1 MQRRLSSSEKGK
13 AIALQHLPAP
23 RKARVR
29 VAEPDISTL
38 KEKHSLTIIGRV
50 TNPSMQKVWSLI
62 PFFTEHWKADIP
74 PVGSDLGLGMFQF
87 QFELESDLLTVLEK
101 QPYHYARWMI
111 ILQRWEPTI
120 SPDFPSM
127 IPFWIRVQG
136 IPIHLWRRE
145 TIQTLGEDLG
155 TFETSEITSTSIRMR
170 VHVNGRLPLIKSSVI
185 EYPNGDEVTAT
196 LLYERLERHCS
207 FCHKLDHEVRD
218 CLEAKHQKKALNSGP
233 EAISSDQGV
242 RVNASLRQNN
252 ETTRRP
258 YHHERHS
265 ARREEVTRRSRSGN
279 HTDGTSFQS
288 KGHNEPY
295 QRGRAP
301 QRQEWHPRASSKAA
315 SRSVSKND
323 REFFSGDSHR
333 APSLKERYHRREPH
347 REETHTPINRH
358 TSPQEVSS
366 ASRNRQ
372 PPSERGVPHQMCS
385 SGLAPEAVE
394 SALEKIKDTMALYIK
409 CADPSESAA
418 RMERLRQAEAL
429 GVLEKN
435 AANMVRKANC
445 RAHTSE
451 RPPEMDIG
459 MPSSQERTPISA
471 RLGPLNAESP
481 PSDRVPVSARLGPL
495 PGEPPAPDGLNPS
508 PGNTGSRIP
517 ISARLRPMTEEEVL
531 GGTSNYEVPLTKKRK
546 PGRPP
551 GIRKNI
557 PPEGSEPNGISRKRK
572 SIAEKPP
579 TGSKKTGTE
588 AVRPRKVTKNLR
600 NKRGTPRTRVPS
612 TPTSSENLPI
622 ANMIP
627 PAARR
632 RMDFRAPSNPVP

>member
-1 MQRRLSSSEKGK
+1 MTANFSVGIPTELHLSRS
-13 AIALQHLPAP
+13 
-23 RKARVR
+23 
-29 VAEPDISTL
+29 DIIDENL
-38 KEKHSLTIIGRV
+38 IGRRR
-50 TNPSMQKVWSLI
+50 TLQSIATPLLKRFLLPQGTDSL
-62 PFFTEHWKADIP
+62 
-74 PVGSDLGLGMFQF
+74 
-87 QFELESDLLTVLEK
+87 
-101 QPYHYARWMI
+101 
-111 ILQRWEPTI
+111 
-120 SPDFPSM
+120 
-127 IPFWIRVQG
+127 
-136 IPIHLWRRE
+136 
-145 TIQTLGEDLG
+145 
-155 TFETSEITSTSIRMR
+155 
-170 VHVNGRLPLIKSSVI
+170 
-185 EYPNGDEVTAT
+185 
-196 LLYERLERHCS
+196 
-207 FCHKLDHEVRD
+207 
-218 CLEAKHQKKALNSGP
+218 
-233 EAISSDQGV
+233 
-242 RVNASLRQNN
+242 
-252 ETTRRP
+252 
-258 YHHERHS
+258 
-265 ARREEVTRRSRSGN
+265 
-279 HTDGTSFQS
+279 
-288 KGHNEPY
+288 
-295 QRGRAP
+295 
-301 QRQEWHPRASSKAA
+301 HPK
-315 SRSVSKND
+315 
-323 REFFSGDSHR
+323 
-333 APSLKERYHRREPH
+333 
-347 REETHTPINRH
+347 
-358 TSPQEVSS
+358 
-366 ASRNRQ
+366 
-372 PPSERGVPHQMCS
+372 GVPHQMCS

-600 NKRGTPRTRVPS
+600 NKRATIDKSKLSKNPIWKVLFWV
-612 TPTSSENLPI
+612 SSKIHNLFI
-622 ANMIP
+622 
-627 PAARR
+627 
-632 RMDFRAPSNPVP
+632 RADAYKWAEKE